1 MILVHC
7 YSSQVRDVGGF
18 VGREAWGFLW
28 LSALPSPAC
37 HSHCPCGALLPPSTL
52 PAISH
57 TPARSPLLKHSSSQ
71 AHSGLTLTSTSLVG
85 PWNNT
90 QASWPGLQSPECL
103 PLSTF
108 PGVTFQD
115 SWQPALR
122 SCPVELLILGYISSP
137 LQLALLCC
145 AAAPNASSSRFCT
158 IKSFLSLQ
166 VYC

>member
-1 MILVHC
+1 M
-7 YSSQVRDVGGF
+7 GGF